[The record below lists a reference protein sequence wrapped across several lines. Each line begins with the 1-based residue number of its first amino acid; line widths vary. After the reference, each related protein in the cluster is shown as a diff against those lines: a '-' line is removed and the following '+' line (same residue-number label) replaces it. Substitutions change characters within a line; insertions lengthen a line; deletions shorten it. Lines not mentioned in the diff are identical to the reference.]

1 MTVWGGRHR
10 KVNEAEKQAVNAAY
24 EWVGAM
30 ITALLIP
37 VILFSLF
44 IRIVNVDG
52 TSMNETLQ
60 SNDKLVLYCYD
71 SAYEYGDIVVID
83 RHVQEPLIKR
93 VIGVGGDVIE
103 ITQDGYVCR
112 NGEVLDEPY
121 AVGLTERRG
130 MNEAVTVPEGHLF
143 VLGDNRTVSHDSR
156 SSEVGFVP
164 VGDVVGKAVFR
175 LWPLRAFGGVY
186 GNMESDS

>member
-1 MTVWGGRHR
+1 MWSGKHH
-10 KVNEAEKQAVNAAY
+10 KVNDAEKQAVTAAY

-44 IRIVNVDG
+44 IRVVNVDG
-52 TSMNETLQ
+52 TSMNDTLQ

-93 VIGVGGDVIE
+93 VIGVGGDTIE
-103 ITQDGYVCR
+103 ITDDGYVRR

-121 AVGLTERRG
+121 AVGLTDRRG
-130 MNEAVTVPEGHLF
+130 ITEAVTVPEGHLF
-143 VLGDNRTVSHDSR
+143 VLGDNRSVSHDSR

-175 LWPLRAFGGVY
+175 LWPMRSFGGVY
-186 GNMESDS
+186 GNIESDT

>member
-1 MTVWGGRHR
+1 MWGCKHR
-10 KVNEAEKQAVNAAY
+10 KVNDAEKRAVTAAY

-52 TSMNETLQ
+52 TSMNNTLLH
-60 SNDKLVLYCYD
+60 NDRLVLYCHD
-71 SAYEYGDIVVID
+71 STYEYGDIVVID

-93 VIGVGGDVIE
+93 VIGVGGDIIE
-103 ITQDGYVCR
+103 ITADGYVSR
-112 NGEVLDEPY
+112 NGEILNEPY
-121 AVGLTERRG
+121 AVGLTDRRG
-130 MNEAVTVPEGHLF
+130 MNEAITVPEGHLF
-143 VLGDNRTVSHDSR
+143 VLGDNRSISHDSR

-175 LWPLRAFGGVY
+175 IWPLHTIGGVY
-186 GNMESDS
+186 GNVDTDA

>member
-1 MTVWGGRHR
+1 MWGGKHR
-10 KVNEAEKQAVNAAY
+10 KVNDTEKRAVIAAY

-52 TSMNETLQ
+52 TSMNDTLFH
-60 SNDKLVLYCYD
+60 NDKLILYCYD
-71 SAYEYGDIVVID
+71 SAYECGDIVVID

-103 ITQDGYVCR
+103 ITQDGHVSR
-112 NGEVLDEPY
+112 NGEILEEPY
-121 AVGLTERRG
+121 AVGLTDQRG
-130 MNEAVTVPEGHLF
+130 MNRAVTVPEGHLF
-143 VLGDNRTVSHDSR
+143 VLGDNRAVSHDSR
-156 SSEVGFVP
+156 SDEVGFVP
-164 VGDVVGKAVFR
+164 VSDVVGKAVFR
-175 LWPLRAFGGVY
+175 LWPLRTIGGVY
-186 GNMESDS
+186 GNVESDG